1 MLFPNIFSVA
11 LSGAVSLASMVSTLP
26 ADQKWDRS
34 SVGVVDRFYN
44 LVSHLWKSY
53 R

>member
-26 ADQKWDRS
+26 AGQKWDSS
-34 SVGVVDRFYN
+34 SVGSFTGSECGFSPVEA
-44 LVSHLWKSY
+44 L
-53 R
+53 